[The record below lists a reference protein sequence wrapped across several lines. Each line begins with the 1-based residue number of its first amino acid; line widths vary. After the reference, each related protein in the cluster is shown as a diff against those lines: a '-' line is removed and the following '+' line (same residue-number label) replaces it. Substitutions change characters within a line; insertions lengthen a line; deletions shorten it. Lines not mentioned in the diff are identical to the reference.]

1 MLAVSLLLGHRRSID
16 LATSKLL
23 ASRQWIA
30 NLMIGVSGATAPA
43 HVMGLQ
49 GDLARLKRL
58 DLVAESGV
66 TGFTKEIAQC
76 NPRVD
81 EPIPK
86 GCGGEPAVDCELD
99 VCSDWG
105 KGSTTCGG
113 GEKGRTRKVKTEAKA
128 GEEPCG

>member
-1 MLAVSLLLGHRRSID
+1 MRRIGTSNVSQAKMELPLRDCKVKPCVNEMEFARRSRTI
-16 LATSKLL
+16 K
-23 ASRQWIA
+23 RF
-30 NLMIGVSGATAPA
+30 GSGRGKWCYGP
-43 HVMGLQ
+43 
-49 GDLARLKRL
+49 
-58 DLVAESGV
+58 
-66 TGFTKEIAQC
+66 TKEIAHC

-113 GEKGRTRKVKTEAKA
+113 GQKGRTRKAKTEAKA
-128 GEEPCG
+128 GGASCG